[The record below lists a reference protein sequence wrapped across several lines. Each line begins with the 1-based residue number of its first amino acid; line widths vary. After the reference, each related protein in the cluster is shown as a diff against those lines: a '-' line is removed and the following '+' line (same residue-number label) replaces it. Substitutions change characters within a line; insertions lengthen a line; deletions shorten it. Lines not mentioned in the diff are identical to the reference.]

1 MRSVSLALAL
11 TLLAAPAAVA
21 QQTIALSGPAPS
33 EASPVTVERTL
44 PEKQV
49 DTRPIRAEAQQVKTE
64 RVEVASRQ
72 EVRGNAF
79 YLIGIAVV
87 IVAVIALLASAL

>member
-1 MRSVSLALAL
+1 MRSVSFALAL

-21 QQTIALSGPAPS
+21 QQTTAVSGPTPGELPTAV
-33 EASPVTVERTL
+33 EAKL
-44 PEKQV
+44 PARDA
-49 DTRPIRAEAQQVKTE
+49 DTRPVRAEAQQVKTE

-87 IVAVIALLASAL
+87 IVAVIALVASL